1 MSTARIGAQ
10 RAACMALRGSRPRRL
25 HRLGGTIHALS
36 TDTLYE
42 APARTRHDFPLGS
55 LRPGGPETCCESA
68 ARRPD
73 SWRSLVAE
81 ASLPKVD
88 QP

>member
-36 TDTLYE
+36 TNALWTRDE
-42 APARTRHDFPLGS
+42 APARARGFPCRKFEVG
-55 LRPGGPETCCESA
+55 RP
-68 ARRPD
+68 RNV
-73 SWRSLVAE
+73 L
-81 ASLPKVD
+81 
-88 QP
+88 

>member
-36 TDTLYE
+36 T
-42 APARTRHDFPLGS
+42 
-55 LRPGGPETCCESA
+55 
-68 ARRPD
+68 
-73 SWRSLVAE
+73 
-81 ASLPKVD
+81 
-88 QP
+88 